1 MSIDPR
7 IQITGESQ
15 SEAVQSARTADR
27 QVATNKTAQVAPG
40 SGEDTVSISSTHQE
54 VQSLTVSLQNVP
66 EVRTDRVNSLRSQI
80 QQGQYQ
86 PSSQKVADAIVQ
98 EHGKVNVTA

>member
-7 IQITGESQ
+7 IQITGEAQ
-15 SEAVQSARTADR
+15 SEAVQSARTTDR
-27 QVATNKTAQVAPG
+27 QNAANKTNQAVPNG
-40 SGEDTVSISSTHQE
+40 GEDTVSISSAHQE
-54 VQSLTVSLQNVP
+54 VQSLTASLANVP

>member
-7 IQITGESQ
+7 IQVNSEAQ
-15 SEAVQSARTADR
+15 SEAVQSARTTDR
-27 QVATNKTAQVAPG
+27 QAATNKTAQAAPHG
-40 SGEDTVSISSTHQE
+40 SEDTVSISSTHQE
-54 VQSLTVSLQNVP
+54 VQSLTVSLAAVP
-66 EVRTDRVNSLRSQI
+66 DVRTERVASLRSQI

-98 EHGKVNVTA
+98 EYG